1 MDGTGSER
9 LSQENKCCKNA
20 IGGILEQAEFIA
32 QGVLQSVQAVA
43 GTTNCKG
50 VQIAR
55 VAEWAKANGCWL
67 SKETLG
73 NYEDRG
79 SENEVYLSSK
89 ENVVCKLNDFRYS
102 DDNLYPFL
110 NE

>member
-1 MDGTGSER
+1 MNGTGSER

-50 VQIAR
+50 VQIAC
-55 VAEWAKANGCWL
+55 VAEIRWG
-67 SKETLG
+67 
-73 NYEDRG
+73 
-79 SENEVYLSSK
+79 
-89 ENVVCKLNDFRYS
+89 
-102 DDNLYPFL
+102 
-110 NE
+110 

>member
-1 MDGTGSER
+1 MFDNVLAKVFLFFLLKWLMVVFLKEKQFFCCFSEKELLFLQKQQEKKGIMNGTDSER

-55 VAEWAKANGCWL
+55 VAEI
-67 SKETLG
+67 
-73 NYEDRG
+73 R
-79 SENEVYLSSK
+79 
-89 ENVVCKLNDFRYS
+89 
-102 DDNLYPFL
+102 
-110 NE
+110 